1 VSTCRKEHCAGGNQ
15 QREQFKPHV
24 EITVFTKSGGPLT
37 KRIWLLAD
45 GSVKSDGSACVMSEG
60 VAERAQI
67 VNVEQLATLI
77 KQLAPN
83 QAIALGALRTGLPQ
97 RVQVITKARL
107 KGTQQ
112 DFIART
118 GDSIIYRKR
127 QPTFALLDYDTKGM
141 PEEVAA
147 ELKRLGGYWPAL
159 LSVLPALR
167 TVAYVMRR
175 STSAGLSR
183 PDTGEKLPGGGLHI
197 YVVVQD
203 GSDIERFLRSFHDRC
218 WLAGLGWMMVGAGGQ
233 LLDRSIVDRC
243 VGSPERLVFEGGP
256 ILVPPLQQD
265 RKSRRPVATGGEVLD
280 TVAACPPLTIVENA
294 KLSELKAKEAHRLS
308 SDAARVRA
316 AFIAQQATYIIECT
330 GMSARDAER
339 VAVRQRNGILLP
351 AVVLPFDETDF
362 AGCTVADVLADPDR
376 FDGATMADPLEGI
389 EYGRCKA
396 KIMRRPD
403 GTPWIHSFAHG
414 RTVYELK
421 LDASAVREAM
431 EQADSDV
438 VAKIFVELAAAAD
451 LDDLDLE
458 GLRNLAAERSGAN
471 KRTISA
477 MLNAVQKEHAAKHA
491 DQERKRRFA
500 ERTDPRPQIMEPALD
515 APWLPQMG
523 VLNDVLGGLSSA
535 KPPTRDIDGVIARV
549 CKIAIPNTHAFTP
562 NEANVEEHDHD

>member
-1 VSTCRKEHCAGGNQ
+1 MSTRRKAGDNQ
-15 QREQFKPHV
+15 QREQFTPHV

-37 KRIWLLAD
+37 KRILLLAD
-45 GSVKSDGSACVMSEG
+45 GSVKSDGSACVMSQG

-83 QAIALGALRTGLPQ
+83 QAIALGALRTGLPE
-97 RVQVITKARL
+97 RVQVVTKARL

-112 DFIART
+112 DVIART
-118 GDSIIYRKR
+118 GDGIIYRKG

-167 TVAYVMRR
+167 AVAYVMRR

-183 PDTGEKLPGGGLHI
+183 SDTGEKLPESDGLHI

-203 GSDIERFLRSFHDRC
+203 GSDTDRFLRSFHDRC

-243 VGSPERLVFEGGP
+243 VGGPERLVFEGGP
-256 ILVPPLQQD
+256 ILVPPLEQD
-265 RKSRRPVATGGEVLD
+265 QKSRRPVATDGEVLD
-280 TVAACPPLTIVENA
+280 TVVACPPLTIVENA
-294 KLSELKAKEAHRLS
+294 KLRELKAKEAHRLS
-308 SDAARVRA
+308 SEAAKVRA
-316 AFIAQQATYIIECT
+316 AFIVQQAKNIIERT

-339 VAVRQRNGILLP
+339 VAARQRNGILLP
-351 AVVLPFDETDF
+351 AVVLPFDEPDF

-389 EYGRCKA
+389 KYGPCKA

-414 RTVYELK
+414 RTVYGLK
-421 LDASAVREAM
+421 LDASAVRAAM
-431 EQADSDV
+431 EQADNNV
-438 VAKIFVELAAAAD
+438 VAKIFVELAPAAD

-477 MLNAVQKEHAAKHA
+477 MLNAAQKEHAAKRA
-491 DQERKRRFA
+491 EQERKRRFA

-523 VLNDVLGGLSSA
+523 VLNAVLGGLSSA

-562 NEANVEEHDHD
+562 NGANAEEHDHD